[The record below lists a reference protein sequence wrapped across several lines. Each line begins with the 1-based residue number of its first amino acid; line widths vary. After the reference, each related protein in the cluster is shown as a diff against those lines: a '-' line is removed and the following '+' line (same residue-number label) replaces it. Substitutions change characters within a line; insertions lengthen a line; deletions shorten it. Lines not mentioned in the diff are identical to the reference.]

1 MKLELVRE
9 TTRIAFARN
18 DSRKNYDFSFK
29 LHGEVCQGER
39 EEREEREREG
49 GREGGR
55 MWRTVEHNVNMS
67 HNLIQTINAY
77 HYTVTDY
84 GLNYILIVAYPE
96 ADFFG
101 VVQKAKTIIVSVCVS
116 VLAVSLVVGVSFQ
129 IYYLD

>member
-1 MKLELVRE
+1 MISHSNFMARYVRG
-9 TTRIAFARN
+9 R
-18 DSRKNYDFSFK
+18 
-29 LHGEVCQGER
+29 ER
-39 EEREEREREG
+39 RGKRERERE
-49 GREGGR
+49 RGGR